1 MCGIGLQCGW
11 FLCLRAHR
19 EITKTITFDIYMPYS
34 EMDVYMRYKQ
44 VVKGT
49 RKEILSKE
57 IKIKLRINGN
67 ICRNIM

>member
-1 MCGIGLQCGW
+1 
-11 FLCLRAHR
+11 
-19 EITKTITFDIYMPYS
+19 MPYS